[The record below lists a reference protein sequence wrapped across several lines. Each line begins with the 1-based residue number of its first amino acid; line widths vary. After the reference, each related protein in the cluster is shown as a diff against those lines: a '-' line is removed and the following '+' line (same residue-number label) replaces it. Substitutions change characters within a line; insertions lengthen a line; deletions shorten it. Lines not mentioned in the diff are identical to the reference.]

1 MKQRVKTFFGI
12 FLILAAFGIILSL
25 AFPALSDPKHA
36 GRSEDRR
43 SVDFP
48 FLKGE
53 TSELVLVYFGYV
65 GCTRVCTPALNDLAD
80 IYGVIQT
87 KEFKHIPSVWFV
99 NMTPEMDPSS
109 VQSWAAHFDKRFK
122 SYAPTERELSDMVH
136 TLNLVY
142 TKMGIEAEHM
152 PYTYLLRKKGANY
165 ELVYIYTSSPYNRS
179 LILEDIGV
187 LQ

>member
-1 MKQRVKTFFGI
+1 MKSTIKTISGILLVIIGFGTI
-12 FLILAAFGIILSL
+12 AGL

-36 GRSEDRR
+36 GRSEDIRI
-43 SVDFP
+43 VDFP

-53 TSELVLVYFGYV
+53 TSKLVLVYFGYV
-65 GCTRVCTPALNDLAD
+65 GCTRVCTPAMNDLSGID
-80 IYGVIQT
+80 DEIHKRG
-87 KEFKHIPSVWFV
+87 FKHVPSVWFV

-109 VQSWAAHFDKRFK
+109 VQSWAEHFNQRFK
-122 SYAPTERELSDMVH
+122 SYAPTDKELQEMVH

-142 TKMGIEAEHM
+142 TKMGVEAEHM
-152 PYTYLLRKKGANY
+152 PYLYLIQKKGERY

-179 LILEDIGV
+179 LILEDIGA